1 MHAPTKNEEVI
12 KTEDTFTTEDFSQV
26 TMQHEYS
33 TDKVIVEQDF
43 NPFGNDSQQNY
54 ENEYD
59 TTTKGITDTITKNMH
74 TDNANSLLE

>member
-1 MHAPTKNEEVI
+1 MHVPAKNEEVI
-12 KTEDTFTTEDFSQV
+12 KTEDTFTTEGFSQV
-26 TMQHEYS
+26 TMQHKYS

>member
-1 MHAPTKNEEVI
+1 MHVPTKNEEVI
-12 KTEDTFTTEDFSQV
+12 KTEDTFITEGFSQV

-43 NPFGNDSQQNY
+43 NPFRNDSQQNH

-59 TTTKGITDTITKNMH
+59 TTIKGITDTITKNMH
-74 TDNANSLLE
+74 IDTANSLLE

>member
-1 MHAPTKNEEVI
+1 MHVPAKNEEVI
-12 KTEDTFTTEDFSQV
+12 KTEDTFTTEGFSQV
-26 TMQHEYS
+26 TMQHKYS

-59 TTTKGITDTITKNMH
+59 TTTKGITYTIIKNMH
-74 TDNANSLLE
+74 TDNASSLLE

>member
-1 MHAPTKNEEVI
+1 MHVPAKNEEVI
-12 KTEDTFTTEDFSQV
+12 KTEDTFTTEGFSQV
-26 TMQHEYS
+26 TMQHKYS

-74 TDNANSLLE
+74 TDNAHSLLE

>member
-43 NPFGNDSQQNY
+43 NPFRNDSQQNH

-59 TTTKGITDTITKNMH
+59 TTIKGITDTITKNMH
-74 TDNANSLLE
+74 IDNANSLLE

>member
-1 MHAPTKNEEVI
+1 MHVAAKNEEVI
-12 KTEDTFTTEDFSQV
+12 KTEDTFTTEGFSQV

-43 NPFGNDSQQNY
+43 NPFRNDSQQNH

-59 TTTKGITDTITKNMH
+59 TTIKGITDTITKNMH
-74 TDNANSLLE
+74 IDNANSLLE